1 MNAASRLLALRF
13 DAISRR
19 YVGDVLLVGPDGRE
33 QTVSASVHGQPG
45 WSMERVARM
54 LIGAAR
60 MA

>member
-1 MNAASRLLALRF
+1 MNPAARLLALSF
-13 DAISRR
+13 DSVSRR
-19 YVGDVLLVGPDGRE
+19 YVGDVLLVGPDGHE
-33 QTVSASVHGQPG
+33 HLVSTAVHGQPS